1 MLLKMGT
8 GFDGL
13 GYDAFGPGSLDFL
26 QNRKTVQEIERAYP
40 RGAFGEEALD
50 VVATEM
56 GRKPDCLM
64 GHGVGTLCT
73 PSIRGLKNPQMLDF
87 IPRIAALKFL
97 VPPDEV
103 YE

>member
-1 MLLKMGT
+1 MCT

-56 GRKPDCLM
+56 ARKPDCLM
-64 GHGVGTLCT
+64 GHGVGS
-73 PSIRGLKNPQMLDF
+73 PSQLLFSMLTHFQMLDF
-87 IPRIAALKFL
+87 IPRIAAMKFL
-97 VPPDEV
+97 VDPNEIC
-103 YE
+103 E